1 MGLTEQSR
9 NDKQRRKPDLR
20 IRRTRSLLSN
30 ALVALMQ
37 EKSIDKITV
46 QEVLDR
52 ATVGRSTFYLHYRDK
67 DDLFLCVLE
76 VGLELWSTALLR
88 KQEKS
93 YRVAPVAEFFM
104 HVGDAKKL
112 YRALVDTGRIH
123 AFFEL
128 AQGYFARGVARR
140 LKDMGLKNLIQSEL
154 DGGSPS
160 SDVLRN
166 GASAGPRIPWQASE
180 PLTDRNSCCRLSAH
194 HLVDEVPIDVIE
206 LEVEGSR
213 VSQAVTTDGVGFVE
227 DEASKRIPVHVEIPP
242 NVMEPEGPRSNL
254 SPYTN
259 A

>member
-1 MGLTEQSR
+1 MSNNERSPLPIGLTEQRR

-37 EKSIDKITV
+37 EKSINKITV

-76 VGLELWSTALLR
+76 DGLEMWSTALVR

-104 HVGDAKKL
+104 HVGNAKKL
-112 YRALVDTGRIH
+112 YRALVDSGRIQ

-128 AQGYFARGVARR
+128 AQGYFARGIARR
-140 LKDMGLKNLIQSEL
+140 LKNLVQSEL
-154 DGGSPS
+154 DARSHALAGNLLSLLKWWLDRGARESPKAMDELFHRMAWNGLQS
-160 SDVLRN
+160 KSKLR
-166 GASAGPRIPWQASE
+166 
-180 PLTDRNSCCRLSAH
+180 
-194 HLVDEVPIDVIE
+194 
-206 LEVEGSR
+206 
-213 VSQAVTTDGVGFVE
+213 
-227 DEASKRIPVHVEIPP
+227 
-242 NVMEPEGPRSNL
+242 
-254 SPYTN
+254 
-259 A
+259 

>member
-1 MGLTEQSR
+1 MSKNMRPTLPKGPADQRR

-20 IRRTRSLLSN
+20 IRRTRGQLSD

-76 VGLELWSTALLR
+76 DGLEMWSTALLR

-93 YRVAPVAEFFM
+93 HRIAPVTEFFM

-112 YRALVDTGRIH
+112 YRALVDSGRIH

-128 AQGYFARGVARR
+128 AQGYFARGIARR
-140 LKDMGLKNLIQSEL
+140 LKDMGLKNLVQSEL
-154 DGGSPS
+154 DGRSHGLAGNLVSLLKWWLDRGARESPKAMDELFHRMAWNGLQS
-160 SDVLRN
+160 KSKLR
-166 GASAGPRIPWQASE
+166 
-180 PLTDRNSCCRLSAH
+180 
-194 HLVDEVPIDVIE
+194 
-206 LEVEGSR
+206 
-213 VSQAVTTDGVGFVE
+213 
-227 DEASKRIPVHVEIPP
+227 
-242 NVMEPEGPRSNL
+242 
-254 SPYTN
+254 
-259 A
+259 

>member
-1 MGLTEQSR
+1 MSNNERSPSPMRLTKQRR
-9 NDKQRRKPDLR
+9 NGKQRRKPDLR

-76 VGLELWSTALLR
+76 DGLEMWSTALLK

-112 YRALVDTGRIH
+112 YRAVVDSGRIH
-123 AFFEL
+123 VFFEL
-128 AQGYFARGVARR
+128 AQGYFARGIARR
-140 LKDMGLKNLIQSEL
+140 LKDMGMKNLVQSEL
-154 DGGSPS
+154 DAGSHALAGNLLSLLKWWLDRGTRESPKAMDELFHRMAWNGLQS
-160 SDVLRN
+160 KSKLR
-166 GASAGPRIPWQASE
+166 
-180 PLTDRNSCCRLSAH
+180 
-194 HLVDEVPIDVIE
+194 
-206 LEVEGSR
+206 
-213 VSQAVTTDGVGFVE
+213 
-227 DEASKRIPVHVEIPP
+227 
-242 NVMEPEGPRSNL
+242 
-254 SPYTN
+254 
-259 A
+259 